1 MDFTNTINQEQIIRD
16 LNDLVTYYKQELD
29 EKNEEI
35 ECLKKQLKEKDD
47 EDEPKILDCL
57 NKLID
62 VLRVEVTL
70 TEKRYNNSQKTIDN
84 LVKRII
90 QINDD

>member
-1 MDFTNTINQEQIIRD
+1 MDLTNTINQEQIIRD

-29 EKNEEI
+29 EKNKEI
-35 ECLKKQLKEKDD
+35 ECLKKQLKDD

-62 VLRVEVTL
+62 VLRVEVSL
-70 TEKRYNNSQKTIDN
+70 TEKRYNNSQKTINN
-84 LVKRII
+84 LVKRIS

>member
-29 EKNEEI
+29 EKNREI

-47 EDEPKILDCL
+47 EDEPTILDCL
-57 NKLID
+57 HRMID
-62 VLRVEVTL
+62 GLKAEVSL
-70 TEKRYNNSQKTIDN
+70 TEKRYNNSQKTIDK
-84 LVKRII
+84 LVKRIT